1 MCDHWHTKYTDKWYC
16 VDCGEEVVAKKK
28 SLKGYKADNN
38 HRIPMT
44 EWEKMKLSFY
54 RDERK
59 WHENIRNRKIVE
71 KNGIKHILLT
81 DGKGNIRGEM
91 PKP

>member
-1 MCDHWHTKYTDKWYC
+1 MCDHWHKILTDKWRC
-16 VDCGEEVVAKKK
+16 ADCGEEVKVKYK
-28 SLKGYKADNN
+28 SLTGYKSDNKR
-38 HRIPMT
+38 RIPMT

-59 WHENIRNRKIVE
+59 WHENIRNRTIVE
-71 KNGIKHILLT
+71 KDGVKTVVLT
-81 DGKGNIRGEM
+81 DGKGNIKREL